1 MDTLEDFTGKVERE
15 LDGITPGTLQSDTS
29 YREIEGWSSMYA
41 LIIMALCETEYD
53 VTLTGEDL
61 RSCKTMRDLYTIVKS
76 RKN

>member
-15 LDGITPGTLQSDTS
+15 LDGITPGTLKSDTS